1 MHKKIIIL
9 TDNLL
14 KAGVFKHLSD
24 DEVSRLHWLLTESK
38 LPSFD
43 KLEILVRAWYRG
55 DYYSQGVPQYLL
67 HQCNECL
74 SAMRLPMIEAGAG
87 EYLDA

>member
-1 MHKKIIIL
+1 MNKKIIIL

-14 KAGVFKHLSD
+14 KAGVFKHLTD
-24 DEVSRLHWLLTESK
+24 DEVSRLHWLLAESRS
-38 LPSFD
+38 PRFN
-43 KLEILVRAWYRG
+43 KLESLIRTWYRG

-74 SAMRLPMIEAGAG
+74 SAMRLPII
-87 EYLDA
+87 DAIPEGHFDA